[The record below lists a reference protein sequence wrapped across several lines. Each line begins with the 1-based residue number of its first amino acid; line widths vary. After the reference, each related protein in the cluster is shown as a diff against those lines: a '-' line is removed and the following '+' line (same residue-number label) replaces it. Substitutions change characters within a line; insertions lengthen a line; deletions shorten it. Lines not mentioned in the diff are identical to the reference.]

1 MKKIFNKALLATS
14 LAMVIAPV
22 AYATNGLAPTGLGQ
36 VHKAMGGAAVGNPEN
51 TMSLA
56 TNPASAS
63 FVDDGYD
70 VELELFKPNR
80 TVIRKELPATMG
92 GALLV
97 LPIKETRSQSSLYRV
112 VLIKEVSIISMLLV
126 YQSME
131 MVV

>member
-1 MKKIFNKALLATS
+1 M
-14 LAMVIAPV
+14 
-22 AYATNGLAPTGLGQ
+22 
-36 VHKAMGGAAVGNPEN
+36 GNPEN